1 MLRYLSDFILSAE
14 EDNMAC
20 TLLLQCEEILVAC
33 FNYLPAWRYLGKL
46 IHTYKKGLRGFPAHT
61 SCGAATVS
69 GGFGFVTMDISIQ
82 QQPFPRE

>member
-46 IHTYKKGLRGFPAHT
+46 IHTY
-61 SCGAATVS
+61 
-69 GGFGFVTMDISIQ
+69 
-82 QQPFPRE
+82 